1 MRRANWAS
9 RSHLPFGKKASTN
22 RRCYDTRQGFGKFS
36 RPAAA
41 ARLLAAFPNLGKSE
55 SETPSAMECAS
66 FQKFFVGCKL
76 AAVAGRINAR
86 HNFSARRN
94 ASLII

>member
-1 MRRANWAS
+1 
-9 RSHLPFGKKASTN
+9 
-22 RRCYDTRQGFGKFS
+22 
-36 RPAAA
+36 
-41 ARLLAAFPNLGKSE
+41 
-55 SETPSAMECAS
+55 MECAS
-66 FQKFFVGCKL
+66 FQKRFVGCKL